1 MRISEQRQGAITVL
15 KPDGALTV
23 ADADDFAAGVQRAMT
38 ANMGRVV
45 LDLSAVPFIDSRG
58 LEVLLDLTEAASRGG
73 RALKL
78 CGSNKTLR
86 EVLELTDLVSQFEHF
101 DDTQS
106 AARSFL

>member
-23 ADADDFAAGVQRAMT
+23 VDADDFSAAVMRALT
-38 ANMGRVV
+38 ANLGRVV
-45 LDLSAVPFIDSRG
+45 LDLSGVPFIDSRG
-58 LEVLLDLTEAASRGG
+58 LEVLLDLTEASSRGG

-101 DDTQS
+101 DDTHS